1 MSKCL
6 VCCGWLGGYSSIK
19 LKENLVKRYQWL
31 RLRMILNT
39 NLVFF
44 KWSCTPLLPLS
55 DKGLWRIF
63 QIWGFFLKKF
73 IFTYLSIFEL
83 IKKVLYWISP
93 YFLEVRNLDCFLPSW
108 YSLILN
114 TLSQCHCHCW
124 RTEYF
129 HNAVRG
135 ELSAGAIQLLLDI
148 YLCHSCCLFYPQI
161 VLEITIYK
169 KAGPIPVG
177 HSNCNVV
184 KVTFWW
190 QSLCFTFLLPSISA
204 QWTLFKKRKGLQ

>member
-1 MSKCL
+1 MYAVADWVVTPLLS
-6 VCCGWLGGYSSIK
+6 W
-19 LKENLVKRYQWL
+19 RYQWL

-114 TLSQCHCHCW
+114 TLSQCHCSA
-124 RTEYF
+124 E
-129 HNAVRG
+129 
-135 ELSAGAIQLLLDI
+135 ELSISTMQFEVN
-148 YLCHSCCLFYPQI
+148 YL
-161 VLEITIYK
+161 
-169 KAGPIPVG
+169 PVRY
-177 HSNCNVV
+177 SYYW
-184 KVTFWW
+184 TFTYAT
-190 QSLCFTFLLPSISA
+190 LVACFIHRLY
-204 QWTLFKKRKGLQ
+204 